1 MSEFTIIDKVL
12 NMYHTIHSARSLYK
26 LMNTYGEIDVF
37 KKKNCQNSKMEPF
50 GKMIIVFNYFC

>member
-37 KKKNCQNSKMEPF
+37 KKKKLSKF
-50 GKMIIVFNYFC
+50 